1 MSKQTQKEKTGR
13 DNESFVLNV
22 KQEEEPKVEGEREK
36 RRGWRALQPHKGKE
50 IQCKKRWRE
59 KEV

>member
-36 RRGWRALQPHKGKE
+36 RRGCRAL
-50 IQCKKRWRE
+50 
-59 KEV
+59 